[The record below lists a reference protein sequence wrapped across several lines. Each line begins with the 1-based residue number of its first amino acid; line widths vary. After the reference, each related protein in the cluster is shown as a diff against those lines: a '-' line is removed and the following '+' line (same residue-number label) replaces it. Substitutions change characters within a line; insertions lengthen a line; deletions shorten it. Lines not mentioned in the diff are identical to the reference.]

1 MTVRRRRGGFK
12 DALSSEDGGGT
23 VLAAALAFALLLI
36 LFAIVALGQAAM
48 AAGKAATAADLA
60 ALAAADAARGLSV
73 GEPCSVAAD
82 LTRLQGAVLLSCV
95 VGGVARDTV
104 QIEVSL
110 ASGLPWPA
118 HGMARAGP
126 PPG

>member
-1 MTVRRRRGGFK
+1 MTARQSPAGFK
-12 DALSSEDGGGT
+12 ETLSPDDGGGT

-60 ALAAADAARGLSV
+60 ALAAADAARGLSA

-82 LTRLQGAVLLSCV
+82 LARLQGAVLLSCA
-95 VGGVARDTV
+95 VGGIARDTV

-118 HGMARAGP
+118 HGKARAGP
-126 PPG
+126 PPD